1 MGLFPPV
8 LLPCPAG
15 SEPANSSLERDLML
29 ELPFRSYFKGLYTK
43 RHFIGSDD
51 PKDPW
56 SRAWTLHSK
65 AHIAAADSG
74 GNISEE
80 MAERGF

>member
-51 PKDPW
+51 PKDPR